1 MCLLGHASFTI
12 FTTCCY
18 FKDESNAINKKAI
31 SVTSETSDHSRSVSV
46 SCLQKVIHFVREK
59 YTHLPLKLNVIVWSD
74 GCAAQFRS
82 RYVFFL
88 LSNLKCQLTLAGSIT
103 SSIMGKVPWM
113 GLVALSR
120 MLCTMMLSQE
130 RIINDAK
137 DLPSMP
143 IKQSREFHPC
153 ICRVTTLSLS
163 RRKSIQLQRFQK
175 PLKSIISCA
184 PWRKEKILCFSS
196 IT

>member
-88 LSNLKCQLTLAGSIT
+88 LSNLKRQLTLAGSIT
-103 SSIMGKVPWM
+103 SGIMGKVPWM
-113 GLVALSR
+113 GLVAL
-120 MLCTMMLSQE
+120 
-130 RIINDAK
+130 
-137 DLPSMP
+137 
-143 IKQSREFHPC
+143 
-153 ICRVTTLSLS
+153 
-163 RRKSIQLQRFQK
+163 
-175 PLKSIISCA
+175 
-184 PWRKEKILCFSS
+184 
-196 IT
+196 

>member
-1 MCLLGHASFTI
+1 M
-12 FTTCCY
+12 
-18 FKDESNAINKKAI
+18 
-31 SVTSETSDHSRSVSV
+31 
-46 SCLQKVIHFVREK
+46 REK

-88 LSNLKCQLTLAGSIT
+88 LSNLKRQLTLAGSIT
-103 SSIMGKVPWM
+103 SGIMGKVPWM

-143 IKQSREFHPC
+143 IKQSREFHPLY
-153 ICRVTTLSLS
+153 V
-163 RRKSIQLQRFQK
+163 
-175 PLKSIISCA
+175 
-184 PWRKEKILCFSS
+184 E
-196 IT
+196 